1 MRVPLSWLSEY
12 VDISGLPVGE
22 LVERL
27 TLAGLE
33 VEGLRDLPPLEGVVV
48 GRVLS
53 VSPHPKADRLHVC
66 QVDLGGEERTVVCGA
81 PNLVAGALVP
91 VALPGARL
99 PGGKVREAEIRGV
112 KSSGMILSQAE
123 LGLEEKSSGIWNL
136 PEGPRVGEEFAPL
149 IGAPD
154 TILDLKIAS
163 NRPDLLGI
171 YGIAREVAAIFHLEL
186 GELELS
192 FPEEGPEAEDLARV
206 EIEVPEDCPR
216 YIARVILGV
225 PWRESP
231 LWLAARLAKA
241 GMRPLSLM
249 VDVTNYVM
257 LELGHPLH
265 AFDYDRL
272 PGGRIGVRR
281 ARPGETIRTLDGVER
296 TLSPEVLLITDGVRP
311 IAVAGVMGGEDTEV
325 SQTTD
330 RVLLESACFAPARIR
345 RSSRALG
352 LRTEAS
358 HRFERGLAP
367 QSAEVASRRVC
378 ALLSQLA
385 PVQIAKGAVD
395 AYPRPARP
403 KTLSLRKARVKEV
416 LGVEVPEDEITRDLA
431 AIGVELLDRGDRWEG
446 VIPPWR
452 GDLEREI
459 DLIEEVA
466 RLYGYD
472 RIPALAP
479 AVPLR
484 AGDKDAREE
493 FCDRVRRIMAALGL
507 SEVYSFGLVPAKEAE
522 VLLKNPQAQG
532 QEGLRTSLLPGLLAA
547 VRENLEAQNP
557 GVALFEVGRTFHL
570 RDGKVEEEDR
580 LGVIL
585 AGRPPT
591 PLSGKG
597 EYTPVDLKGILEG
610 LLSALRA
617 EGVSLGEIE
626 DGRLHPY
633 RRAGIYIVTRDA
645 LRVTSNDSLPHPS
658 PVTRHPSRKLIGWLG
673 ELSRELTADLPGE
686 HRVLALELSLTE
698 LAQAVRSPEHRPLPR
713 FPAAFR
719 DLSLLAPEGLPEAQ
733 VREAILAE
741 ELVESC
747 FLYDLY
753 RGRGIPEGHRSLTYE
768 VAFRHPERT
777 LSSEEVDQA
786 VARILA
792 RLEALGVRLRS

>member
-12 VDISGLPVGE
+12 VDISDLPMGE
-22 LVERL
+22 LTERL

-33 VEGLRDLPPLEGVVV
+33 VEGMRALPPVEGVVV

-53 VSPHPKADRLHVC
+53 ISPHPKADRLHVC

-81 PNLVAGALVP
+81 PNLVPEALVP

-99 PGGKVREAEIRGV
+99 PGGEVREAEIRGV

-136 PEGPRVGEEFAPL
+136 PAGPRVGEEFAAL

-171 YGIAREVAAIFHLEL
+171 YGIAREVAAIFRREL
-186 GELELS
+186 GPLELS
-192 FPEEGPEAEDLARV
+192 FPEEGPEAEALARV
-206 EIEVPEDCPR
+206 EIEVPHDCPR

-231 LWLAARLAKA
+231 VWLAARLFKA

-281 ARPGETIRTLDGVER
+281 ARPGETIRTLDGVKR
-296 TLSPEVLLITDGVRP
+296 ALSPEVLLITDGERP

-325 SQTTD
+325 SPATQ

-345 RSSRALG
+345 RSSRTLG

-367 QSAEVASRRVC
+367 ESAEVASRRVC
-378 ALLSQLA
+378 ALLSRLA
-385 PVQIAKGAVD
+385 PVQVARGAVD

-403 KTLSLRKARVKEV
+403 KHLTLRKARVTEV
-416 LGVEVPEDEITRDLA
+416 LGVGVPEDEVLRDLA
-431 AIGVELLDRGDRWEG
+431 AIGVELRDRGDRWEAA
-446 VIPPWR
+446 VPPWR
-452 GDLEREI
+452 VDLEREI

-466 RLYGYD
+466 RLYGYE

-479 AVPLR
+479 TLPLR
-484 AGDKDAREE
+484 AGEKDKREE
-493 FCDRVRRIMAALGL
+493 FCDRVRRIMAGLGL
-507 SEVYSFGLVPAKEAE
+507 SEVYSFGLVPAGEAE
-522 VLLKNPQAQG
+522 VLLQNPQAQG
-532 QEGLRTSLLPGLLAA
+532 QEGLRSSLLSGLLGA
-547 VRENLEAQNP
+547 VRENLEAQTP
-557 GVALFEVGRTFHL
+557 GIALFEVGRTFHL
-570 RDGKVEEEDR
+570 REGEVVEEDR
-580 LGVIL
+580 LGVAL

-597 EYTPVDLKGILEG
+597 GYTPADLKGILEG

-617 EGVSLGEIE
+617 EGVSLGEIA
-626 DGRLHPY
+626 DRRLHPY
-633 RRAGIYIVTRDA
+633 RRAGIY
-645 LRVTSNDSLPHPS
+645 LTSR
-658 PVTRHPSRKLIGWLG
+658 TTEQGSRKLIGWLG
-673 ELSRELTADLPGE
+673 ELAGELTRDLPGE
-686 HRVLALELSLTE
+686 RRVLALELSLTE
-698 LAQAVRSPEHRPLPR
+698 LAEAVRPPEHRPLPR

-719 DLSLLAPEGLPEAQ
+719 DLSLLAPEDLPELR

-747 FLYDLY
+747 LLYDLY
-753 RGRGIPEGHRSLTYE
+753 RGKGVPEGYRSLTYE
-768 VAFRHPERT
+768 VAFRHPQRT
-777 LSSEEVDQA
+777 LSSEEVDQ
-786 VARILA
+786 VVTRILA
-792 RLEALGVRLRS
+792 RLETLGVRLRS